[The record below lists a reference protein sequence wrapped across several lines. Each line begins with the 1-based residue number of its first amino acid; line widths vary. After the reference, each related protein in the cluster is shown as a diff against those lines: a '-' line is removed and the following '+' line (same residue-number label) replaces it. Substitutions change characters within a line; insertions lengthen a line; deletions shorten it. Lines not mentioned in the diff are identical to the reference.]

1 MDVRVGCV
9 SVAAVKLG
17 MAATAVMSV
26 VLVMSVVVTE
36 KVVVAVCCSCGC
48 VVVAM
53 LDSWGIAQLG
63 GGCGCCGCGKV
74 GGCGDANDNG

>member
-1 MDVRVGCV
+1 MAVDVRVGCV

-48 VVVAM
+48 V
-53 LDSWGIAQLG
+53 WWRCRI
-63 GGCGCCGCGKV
+63 V
-74 GGCGDANDNG
+74 GGLLSLVVDAVAAVAEKSVVGR